1 MRQQKGVDIGME
13 IDMSRVWADYQL
25 GEIEQKLSSLFPNRT
40 FRLEEMFSR
49 FLSGDIFGGI
59 GYAVDGILSD
69 LASQI
74 GSLRSILIWL
84 MVLGIVAALISHFI
98 EIFDNHQ
105 IADIGFYFTYLLMT
119 AVQMR
124 CFTESASVATQTLT
138 QIVDFIQIF
147 IPAYFLSVGVASGTL
162 TAAAGYQII
171 LLLIYLV
178 ENVLLSLVLPL
189 IYSYVL
195 LSVLGGLWVEEK
207 LALLV
212 DGLEKS
218 IRFLL
223 RALVGLV
230 TGLSTFQSMI
240 TPAIDSVRTTALQ
253 KTVSAIPGIGDAADG
268 VIQVVLGSAVVIKNS
283 IGLVLLLLL
292 LAVCAAPLLKILI
305 MALLLK
311 AAAAFLGL
319 VSDRR
324 VTVCTD
330 KVGGGSQL
338 LFKTVGASLLLFMI
352 TISVA
357 AYTTNRGF

>member
-1 MRQQKGVDIGME
+1 ME

-25 GEIEQKLSSLFPNRT
+25 GEIEQKLSSLFPTRT

-49 FLSGDIFGGI
+49 ILSGDVFGGLR
-59 GYAVDGILSD
+59 YAAEGILRDITSE
-69 LASQI
+69 I
-74 GSLRSILIWL
+74 GSLRDIFIWL
-84 MVLGIVAALISHFI
+84 MVLGVAAALISHFI

-119 AVQMR
+119 AVLMR
-124 CFTESASVATQTLT
+124 CFMECAAVAAQTLT
-138 QIVDFIQIF
+138 QIVSFIQIF
-147 IPAYFLSVGVASGTL
+147 IPAYYLSVGVASGTL
-162 TAAAGYQII
+162 TAAAGYQIV

-195 LSVLGGLWVEEK
+195 LSVIGGLWVEEK

-212 DGLEKS
+212 DGLEKV

-230 TGLSTFQSMI
+230 TGLSAFQSMI
-240 TPAIDSVRTTALQ
+240 TPAIDSVKATALQ

-268 VIQVVLGSAVVIKNS
+268 VIEVVLGSAVVIKNS
-283 IGLVLLLLL
+283 IGTVLLLL
-292 LAVCAAPLLKILI
+292 LAVLCAAPLIKIFI

-311 AAAAFLGL
+311 GAAAFLGL

-338 LFKTVGASLLLFMI
+338 LFKTVGASMLLFVI

>member
-1 MRQQKGVDIGME
+1 ME
-13 IDMSRVWADYQL
+13 IDVSKVWEDYQL
-25 GEIEQKLSSLFPNRT
+25 GEIEQKISSLFPTRS
-40 FRLEEMFSR
+40 FHLEEMFSR
-49 FLSGDIFGGI
+49 ILHGDIFGGI
-59 GYAVDGILSD
+59 RYAAEGILSD
-69 LASQI
+69 FTSQI
-74 GSLRSILIWL
+74 GSLRNIFIWL

-119 AVQMR
+119 AVLMR
-124 CFTESASVATQTLT
+124 CFMDCASVASQALT
-138 QIVDFIQIF
+138 RIVSFIQIF
-147 IPAYFLSVGVASGTL
+147 IPAYYLSVGVASGSL
-162 TAAAGYQII
+162 TAAAGYQIV

-195 LSVLGGLWVEEK
+195 LSVIGGLWAEEK

-212 DGLEKS
+212 DGLEKA

-230 TGLSTFQSMI
+230 TGLSAFQSMI
-240 TPAIDSVRTTALQ
+240 TPAIDSVKTTALQ

-268 VIQVVLGSAVVIKNS
+268 VIEIVLGSAVVIKNS

-292 LAVCAAPLLKILI
+292 AAVCAAPLLKILV
-305 MALLLK
+305 MALLIK
-311 AAAAFLGL
+311 VAAAFLGL

-330 KVGGGSQL
+330 KVGGGGQL
-338 LFKTVGASLLLFMI
+338 LFKTVGASLLLFVI